1 MRALLIVGAVVA
13 FVLVFIG
20 GSYVSAFNSANSQ
33 EQGIKAARDASEV
46 TLGQYGQ
53 KIREMAQVPGMQA
66 EDLRSIITAAN
77 DSRYGGDGV
86 QGVMAWITEQNP
98 TLDQTTYATL
108 QREISAGRTAF
119 EDSQKLMIDRVRAYE
134 TSLGSFWTGTWM
146 RIAGFP
152 RIDLDDYGIVS
163 TDDAAGAFES
173 GRDTAPI
180 QMR

>member
-1 MRALLIVGAVVA
+1 MRVLLALAAVFGFALL
-13 FVLVFIG
+13 VLG
-20 GSYVSAFNSANSQ
+20 GSYIAAHNSANRQ
-33 EQGIKAARDASEV
+33 EEGIKSAKKESELV
-46 TLGQYGQ
+46 LGQYGQ

-98 TLDQTTYATL
+98 TLDQATYVTL
-108 QREISAGRTAF
+108 QREISAGRTGF
-119 EDSQKLMIDRVRAYE
+119 ENTQKLLIDRVRAYE
-134 TSLGSFWTGTWM
+134 TSLGSFWTGAWM
-146 RIAGFP
+146 GIAGFP

-163 TDDAAGAFES
+163 TDAAAGAFET